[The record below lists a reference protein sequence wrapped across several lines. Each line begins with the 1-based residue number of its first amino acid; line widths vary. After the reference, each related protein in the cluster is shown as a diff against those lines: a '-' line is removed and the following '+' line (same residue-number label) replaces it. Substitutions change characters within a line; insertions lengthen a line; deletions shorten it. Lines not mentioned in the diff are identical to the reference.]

1 MTENPTDTI
10 PSSLRPYL
18 DEIAA
23 RLLSGH
29 AACMVG
35 SGFSRNAARLGSG
48 DPFPDWSELGNRFY
62 NQLHGHGP
70 GPEDNYLQVP
80 VLAHEIEAAFGR
92 PKLNQMLRDAIP
104 DLMHEPSPLHTA
116 LLNLPWSDVLT
127 TNYDTLIERACRSV
141 IARRYDIIVN
151 PKDLGDSRRPRIIK
165 LHGTL
170 PTHRPFIVTDEDYR
184 KYPDD
189 FAPFVNTAL
198 QALLENTLCLIG
210 FSGDD
215 PNFLQWIGW
224 IHDNLGLSKS
234 RKMYLIGVLSLSHS
248 QRMLLESRNIIPVDM
263 SEWPGVGG
271 DHYQGL
277 AKFFDYLERRKHEED
292 SLMWPRADSTMTANN
307 SEGEIA
313 DVVADWKRARVKYPG
328 WVVVPEDRRRVLWE
342 GTRKW
347 IERLPSV
354 DALPSPLDLEF
365 AFELTWRTE
374 KSLVP
379 IFDNHAA
386 LLEAVLSTYWPVES
400 TAVPPASVDGD
411 ADDFSGTTVHVVK
424 DMCHHLLL
432 RLMRYY
438 REEGL
443 ATKWRAALARITAVK
458 DALPP
463 ELAARLHHERAM
475 FALFALN
482 LDELKRC
489 VEEWQES
496 DAHPFWNAKKAA
508 VMAEIGFVEEAE
520 RLLEVSLEAI
530 RAKSNLMPT
539 HNSYTLASQES
550 YVMFVRQA
558 AQHHRRF
565 ATGEASAEAR
575 QQDREYSGRWHVLRQ
590 YKCDPWHELEA
601 YRHSLQRPPAKA
613 VRTEETPTFDI
624 GRITRRHSMAGYD
637 VERFTAYNF
646 LRFCEDAAI
655 PFKVANVSVAAPI
668 AAGTLPRIAAHS
680 SYWALATLV
689 RTGDTAAVEEIYDR
703 ASLARMDSRAVDG
716 LITLYVGALR
726 RAAPDIEL
734 ATRVDEHRF
743 GDQMA
748 GVVPEILS
756 RLCCKC
762 SYHAK
767 EEIIELLFDLYQS
780 EYKRKFVGVRSLTW
794 RLLESMTVQE
804 QVALIPKLLRFPVI
818 GETNHFVRQE
828 FVNPLGFVRSLRGRT
843 IDRPMNGHDLLP
855 ALVDRTASEDPS
867 IRRWAVTTL
876 GQLHHWGLLTGGE
889 SASFG
894 QALWSQTDEWNMPAG
909 TDYPRWAFLRLPHPE
924 NVDPVQVFVEYVR
937 NEPFPAQQRPTK
949 TAIGMGPVELCIE
962 IEMAAEIP
970 WTTADMRSI
979 VGRLIA
985 WWNTDRSHLKR
996 AVLREE
1002 KEDASG
1008 WMSFAEA
1015 LRGQMRQLVKT
1026 LAIVVGRQPLELDEV
1041 ETRDALR
1048 RMVTEMAEEDVPT
1061 LVLEMACATLFPEWR
1076 EKALREMESHNAST
1090 ADERVVDAFTAIRM
1104 EAERA
1109 GRHDG
1114 RSQEEHDKLRRLMRV
1129 VGDAIRWRG
1138 GTALVQAIQTMG
1150 VLVER
1155 HPWGFEEDV
1164 EGMVLSRLG
1173 GLISD
1178 TTLDVSGA
1186 ATLHRG
1192 ESREEVAEKLLIRR
1206 ESAALAYRLSEVYL
1220 DRGVACPEP
1229 VIEWEKVCRSA
1240 DEFAEIRR
1248 EWLDWAG
1255 RESVG

>member
-35 SGFSRNAARLGSG
+35 SGFSRNAARLGSP

-62 NQLHGHGP
+62 NQLHGHEP

-92 PKLNQMLRDAIP
+92 PTLNQMLRDAIP
-104 DLMHEPSPLHTA
+104 DLMHEPSPLHAA
-116 LLNLPWSDVLT
+116 LLNLPWSDILT
-127 TNYDTLIERACRSV
+127 TNYDTLLERACRSV
-141 IARRYDIIVN
+141 ISRRYDIIVN

-224 IHDNLGLSKS
+224 IHDNLGRSRS
-234 RKMYLIGVLSLSHS
+234 RKMYLVGVLSLSHS
-248 QRMLLESRNIIPVDM
+248 QRMLLERRNIIPVDM
-263 SEWPGVGG
+263 SEWPGVGS

-277 AKFFDYLERRKHEED
+277 AHFFDYLESRKHEED
-292 SLMWPRADSTMTANN
+292 SLIWPRSDSTMTASN
-307 SEGEIA
+307 SDGDIA
-313 DVVADWKRARVKYPG
+313 EVVADWKRARVKYPG

-342 GTRKW
+342 RTRKLT
-347 IERLPSV
+347 ERLPSV

-365 AFELTWRTE
+365 VFELTWRTE

-386 LLEAVLSTYWPVES
+386 LLETVLRRYWPDES
-400 TAVPPASVDGD
+400 TAVPARSLDGD
-411 ADDFSGTTVHVVK
+411 ADESSVATVHVL
-424 DMCHHLLL
+424 DGRCHYLLL

-443 ATKWRAALARITAVK
+443 ADKWRAAFERITSVK

-463 ELAARLHHERAM
+463 ELAARLHYERAM

-508 VMAEIGFVEEAE
+508 VMAEIGLVDEAD
-520 RLLEVSLEAI
+520 RLLEMSLEAI

-539 HNSYTLASQES
+539 HNSFTLASQES
-550 YVMFVRQA
+550 YVMFVRRA
-558 AQHHRRF
+558 VQHHRRF
-565 ATGEASAEAR
+565 ATGDDSDEAR
-575 QQDREYSGRWHVLRQ
+575 QQDREFSGRWHVLRQ
-590 YKCDPWHELEA
+590 YKCDPWHELEV
-601 YRHSLQRPPAKA
+601 YRHSLQRPPVKA

-624 GRITRRHSMAGYD
+624 GRITRKHRVAGYD
-637 VERFTAYNF
+637 VERLAAYNF

-655 PFKVANVSVAAPI
+655 PFKVANMSVAAPI
-668 AAGTLPRIAAHS
+668 ATGTLPRIAAHS

-689 RTGDTAAVEEIYDR
+689 RIGDTTAVEEIYDR
-703 ASLARMDSRAVDG
+703 ASLARMDSRSVDG
-716 LITLYVGALR
+716 LIALYVGALR

-734 ATRVDEHRF
+734 ATDVDERRF
-743 GDQMA
+743 GDQIA

-767 EEIIELLFDLYQS
+767 EEIIDLLFDLYQS
-780 EYKRKFVGVRSLTW
+780 EYKWKFAGVRSLTW

-818 GETNHFVRQE
+818 GEINHFVRRE
-828 FVNPLGFVRSLRGRT
+828 FVNPLGFVGSLRGRT
-843 IDRPMNGHDLLP
+843 IAWSTNDHDLLP
-855 ALVDRTASEDPS
+855 ALVDRASSEDPS

-876 GQLHHWGLLTGGE
+876 AQLHHWGLLKGHK

-894 QALWSQTDEWNMPAG
+894 RALWSQTDEWNMPAG
-909 TDYPRWAFLRLPHPE
+909 TDYPRWWFLRLPHPE
-924 NVDPVQVFVEYVR
+924 DVDPVQVFIDYVR
-937 NEPFPAQQRPTK
+937 SEPFPAQQHPTK
-949 TAIGMGPVELCIE
+949 TAIGMDAGELCRD
-962 IEMAAEIP
+962 IEMAAGIP
-970 WTTADMRSI
+970 WTTADIRSI

-985 WWNTDRSHLKR
+985 WWDADRSHLKR
-996 AVLREE
+996 AVFREE
-1002 KEDASG
+1002 QEEASG

-1015 LRGQMRQLVKT
+1015 LRGQMRQLVRT
-1026 LAIVVGRQPLELDEV
+1026 LAIVVGRQPLEVNEI

-1048 RMVTEMAEEDVPT
+1048 RVVAEMSEDDIPT

-1076 EKALREMESHNAST
+1076 EKTLRELESHNAST
-1090 ADERVVDAFTAIRM
+1090 SDDRVVDAFTAIRM

-1114 RSQEEHDKLRRLMRV
+1114 LPEEERYNLRRLMRV
-1129 VGDAIRWRG
+1129 VGDGIRWRG

-1155 HPWGFEEDV
+1155 HPWGFVEDV
-1164 EGMVLSRLG
+1164 EEMVLSRLG

-1178 TTLDVSGA
+1178 TTLHASGA

-1206 ESAALAYRLSEVYL
+1206 ESAALAYRLSEVYRE
-1220 DRGVACPEP
+1220 RGVACPEP
-1229 VIEWEKVCRSA
+1229 VIEWERVCRSA
-1240 DEFAEIRR
+1240 NEFAEIRR
-1248 EWLDWAG
+1248 EWLDSAG
-1255 RESVG
+1255 RASVE